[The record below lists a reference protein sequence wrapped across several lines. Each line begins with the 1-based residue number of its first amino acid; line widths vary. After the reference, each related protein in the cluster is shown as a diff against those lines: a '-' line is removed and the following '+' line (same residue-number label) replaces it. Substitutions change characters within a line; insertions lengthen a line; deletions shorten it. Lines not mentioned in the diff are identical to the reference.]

1 MQPGSFEPLNLV
13 GQPISVGLAAVE
25 NSQPWYQL
33 GGKHMSRAV
42 TVSGGP
48 SGLRQVISVGRHQL
62 IADEPRASGGHDEG
76 PDPYELLLSAL
87 GSCTN
92 MTLRMYADRKG
103 WPLKEIRV
111 VLTHSKNYAQD
122 CVNCEQPVAVL
133 DRIERRI
140 TLIGELSAEQRQKLL
155 VIANLCPVH
164 KSLTSKIDV
173 QTQLVDPSL

>member
-1 MQPGSFEPLNLV
+1 
-13 GQPISVGLAAVE
+13 
-25 NSQPWYQL
+25 
-33 GGKHMSRAV
+33 MSRAV

-48 SGLRQVISVGRHQL
+48 SSLRQVIAVGRHQL
-62 IADEPRASGGHDEG
+62 LADEPKVSGGHDEG

-111 VLTHSKNYAQD
+111 VLTHSKKHAED
-122 CVNCEQPVAVL
+122 CVNCEQPAAML

-140 TLIGELSAEQRQKLL
+140 TLIGELSVEQRQRLSL
-155 VIANLCPVH
+155 IANLCPVH
-164 KSLTSKIDV
+164 KSLTSKIDIR
-173 QTQLVDPSL
+173 TELVDPSL

>member
-1 MQPGSFEPLNLV
+1 
-13 GQPISVGLAAVE
+13 
-25 NSQPWYQL
+25 
-33 GGKHMSRAV
+33 MSREV
-42 TVSGGP
+42 MVCGGP
-48 SGLRQVISVGRHQL
+48 SSLRQVISVGQHQFF
-62 IADEPRASGGHDEG
+62 ADEPKASGGSDEG

-111 VLTHSKNYAQD
+111 VLTHSKNYSKD
-122 CVNCEQPVAVL
+122 CVNCEQPAAMI

-164 KSLTSKIDV
+164 KTLTSGIDV
-173 QTQLVDPSL
+173 QTQLVAPVAVTDSRSET